1 MWLLRRAAVS
11 LCLLILAVTVYR
23 YRDLNAAN
31 NQLLL
36 ELHRQH
42 RELRAYLAAKGAYT
56 VVRLPC
62 TSPPPPILRPDV
74 LLPVFVTAAVT
85 VLPAARYLYWPEPAL
100 A

>member
-1 MWLLRRAAVS
+1 MVCVCQALLDGSVWLLRRAAVS

-42 RELRAYLAAKGAYT
+42 RELRAYLAAKGAT
-56 VVRLPC
+56 LAGHLSRVRVPG
-62 TSPPPPILRPDV
+62 PVPIRPV
-74 LLPVFVTAAVT
+74 CFLFIVS
-85 VLPAARYLYWPEPAL
+85 
-100 A
+100 